1 MAPIVA
7 ADGLRERILAAL
19 ADALTETSLPGLACT
34 LRGKVRDN
42 YDLADGRRLIIATDR
57 QSAFDQVL
65 AAVPFKGQ
73 VLTSVAR
80 FWFEATA
87 DVCRNHV
94 LAFPDPNVTV
104 ARRLAMLPVE
114 VVARDYLAGTT
125 ATSIWPMYRDGG
137 RVLYGI
143 RFPGGLR
150 RNEKLRRTILTPTTK
165 GDAGAHD
172 APVSAADVVAR
183 GLLTAAQWEEI
194 EALALALFARGREIA
209 AGRGLILVD
218 TKYEFG
224 LDAEGRLTLADE
236 IHTPDSSRYWR
247 ADSYAGRFAADQDPE
262 TLDKDFLRRWIAVR
276 CDPYA
281 EPIPAIPAATLVD
294 FALRYIAL
302 SETITGDAFLPPPP
316 EPPIAQRIRDNVRRY
331 LGDAE
336 WNEE

>member
-1 MAPIVA
+1 MTAAGASLRACVA
-7 ADGLRERILAAL
+7 AALDGV
-19 ADALTETSLPGLACT
+19 LTETDLPGLACT

-42 YDLADGRRLIIATDR
+42 YDLPDGRRLIIATDR

-87 DVCRNHV
+87 DLCRNHV

-104 ARRLAMLPVE
+104 ARRLSMLPVE

-125 ATSIWPMYRDGG
+125 ATSVWPMYRDGA
-137 RVLYGI
+137 RVMYGL
-143 RFPGGLR
+143 RFPDGLR
-150 RNEKLRRTILTPTTK
+150 KNQRLRETILTPTTK

-172 APVSAADVVAR
+172 APVSAREVLDH
-183 GLLTAAQWEEI
+183 GLLTAAQWDEI
-194 EALALALFARGREIA
+194 AAVARALFVRGREIA

-224 LDAEGRLTLADE
+224 VDASGRITLADE

-247 ADSYAGRFAADQDPE
+247 ADSYPERFERGEDPE
-262 TLDKDFLRRWIAVR
+262 TLDKDFLRRWIAAR

-281 EPIPAIPAATLVD
+281 EPIPSIPAETLVD
-294 FALRYIAL
+294 FALHYIAL
-302 SETITGDAFLPPPP
+302 FETITGAKFNPPPP
-316 EPPIAQRIRDNVRRY
+316 SPPTALRIRDNVRRY
-331 LGDAE
+331 LEG
-336 WNEE
+336 